1 MSGVV
6 AHRSFPAESRNISRP
21 GGPDHLAKLF
31 ESGSRHYWG
40 RHQMLFRAGDPAT
53 SLHRITSGVV
63 AVSITMP
70 DARRQIIVFLFT
82 GDPCG
87 LVQSNGRYAFDYEAI
102 TETTT
107 CAVNMS
113 HVRKVTISDPDVA
126 RAVKEKMSRTEARLT
141 EQLVAIGQ
149 LNAKERV
156 VHFLRRLSQSYAER
170 GMPTQP
176 LLLPM
181 TRLDIADHL
190 GLRLE
195 TVSRVLTQLQRRD
208 VIDLQDANTVVLSPS
223 IGEFANAAPHY

>member
-1 MSGVV
+1 
-6 AHRSFPAESRNISRP
+6 
-21 GGPDHLAKLF
+21 
-31 ESGSRHYWG
+31 
-40 RHQMLFRAGDPAT
+40 
-53 SLHRITSGVV
+53 
-63 AVSITMP
+63 MP

-107 CAVNMS
+107 TCAVDMS
-113 HVRKVTISDPDVA
+113 HVRKLTISDPDVA
-126 RAVKEKMSRTEARLT
+126 EAVEEKMSRTDARLT

-190 GLRLE
+190 GMRLE
-195 TVSRVLTQLQRRD
+195 TLSRVLTGLRRRQL
-208 VIDLQDANTVVLSPS
+208 IDLQDANTVVLN
-223 IGEFANAAPHY
+223 GRATELLGAALR